1 MRVFIAGVMQGVRT
15 DHLIDDQDYRLRI
28 AATLQESVP
37 GVEIV
42 DPWLLN
48 PNSVYYETERARE
61 TFLAMTDAAAEADVL
76 IAYLPRPSMGTAMEM
91 WSAFR
96 AGRHIIA
103 VTPMRHHWA
112 IRFTANQIYPDLES
126 LLEYIQS
133 GRFARLV
140 DSAPA
145 AD

>member
-1 MRVFIAGVMQGVRT
+1 MRVFLAGVMQGART

-28 AATLQESVP
+28 ALALREHVA

-48 PNSVYYETERARE
+48 PESVFYETDRARD
-61 TFLAMTDAAAEADVL
+61 TFLEMTAAAAEADVL
-76 IAYLPRPSMGTAMEM
+76 IAYLPTASMGTAMEM

-112 IRFTANQIYPDLES
+112 IRFTANEIYPDLDS
-126 LLEYIQS
+126 LLQYIQS
-133 GRFARLV
+133 GHFARLG
-140 DSAPA
+140 ANGG
-145 AD
+145 